1 MTPAL
6 RGHRVLRFA
15 LVVACGACATGG
27 AIRVSDVT
35 PQSIPA
41 LEAERGHRPQD
52 TNVLTRL
59 GVAYF
64 KAGRFQDARPV
75 LDTAVA
81 RDPSNGV
88 AAVYQGMTAE
98 QLGDF
103 AAARTAYQHYVT
115 VSTDAALKRTAQ
127 QRLALVDRNEMEY
140 QARQALANEATL
152 AAMPPESNTVAVMPF
167 SYAGTDSAIQ
177 PLGRGLAQ
185 LLVTDLAKSR
195 QIRVLERERMQAIVS
210 ELKLSD
216 SARVQPSTALRS
228 GHLLR
233 AAKVVQGSLA
243 TRPGNQ
249 LQVNAAVVD
258 VNSAGVKA
266 TAQGRDVLERLFDI
280 EKQVALGLFTDM
292 GIQLS
297 PAERQAVDQRPT
309 QNLQAF
315 LLYSRG
321 LEAQDRGDFSGA
333 QAAFDQASSLDPGF
347 RAAATSAANASNLS
361 AASQQSV
368 GQVETAVSQTS
379 SIQSPA
385 PTAPVQEALQQGSTT
400 VTPSSGAE
408 TANQNGGTTP
418 AGGTTQTGGS
428 STQTT
433 ERGNPIPQATN
444 TSGGQRATG
453 SVIIIIKRPS

>member
-27 AIRVSDVT
+27 SIRVSDVT
-35 PQSIPA
+35 PQSIPS
-41 LEAERGHRPQD
+41 LEAERGQRPQD
-52 TNVLTRL
+52 TNTLTRL

-75 LDTAVA
+75 LDTVVA
-81 RDPSNGV
+81 RDPGNGV

-103 AAARTAYQHYVT
+103 AMARTAYQHYVA
-115 VSTDAALKRTAQ
+115 VSSDAALKRTAQ
-127 QRLALVDRNEMEY
+127 QRLALVDRNEMAY
-140 QARQALANEATL
+140 QARQSLANEATI

-167 SYAGTDSAIQ
+167 SYAGSDSTIQ

-195 QIRVLERERMQAIVS
+195 QIRVLERERMQAIIN
-210 ELKLSD
+210 ELNLSD
-216 SARVQPSTALRS
+216 SARAQPSTALRS
-228 GHLLR
+228 GRLLR

-243 TRPGNQ
+243 DRPGNQ

-258 VNSAGVKA
+258 VSSTVIRA
-266 TAQGRDVLERLFDI
+266 TAQGRDLLERLFDI
-280 EKQVALGLFTDM
+280 EKQVALSLFTNL

-309 QNLQAF
+309 ENLQAF
-315 LLYSRG
+315 LSFSRG
-321 LEAQDRGDFSGA
+321 LEAQDRGDFGAA
-333 QAAFDQASSLDPGF
+333 QAAFDQAAALDPSF
-347 RAAATSAANASNLS
+347 RAAVTSAANASNLS

-379 SIQSPA
+379 SIQAPP
-385 PTAPVQEALQQGSTT
+385 PTAPVSDALAQASNN
-400 VTPSSGAE
+400 VNPSNGGD
-408 TANQNGGTTP
+408 TANQNGGSTQST
-418 AGGTTQTGGS
+418 GGTTH
-428 STQTT
+428 TT
-433 ERGNPIPQATN
+433 ERGNPIPDATN
-444 TSGGQRATG
+444 TTGGQRATG

>member
-15 LVVACGACATGG
+15 LLVACGACATGG

-35 PQSIPA
+35 PQSIPS
-41 LEAERGHRPQD
+41 LEAERSHRPQD
-52 TNVLTRL
+52 TNTLTRL

-81 RDPSNGV
+81 GDPANGV

-103 AAARTAYQHYVT
+103 AAARAAYQHYLA
-115 VSTDAALKRTAQ
+115 VSSDAELKRTAR
-127 QRLALVDRNEMEY
+127 QRLALVDRNEMEF
-140 QARQALANEATL
+140 QARQSLANEATL

-167 SYAGTDSAIQ
+167 SYTGTDSTIQ

-195 QIRVLERERMQAIVS
+195 QIRVLERERMQAIIN

-216 SARVQPSTALRS
+216 SARAEPSTALRS

-233 AAKVVQGSLA
+233 AAKVVQGTLA
-243 TRPGNQ
+243 DRPGNQ
-249 LQVNAAVVD
+249 LLVDAAVVD
-258 VNSAGVKA
+258 VSSAGVKA
-266 TAQGRDVLERLFDI
+266 TAQGRDLLERLFDI
-280 EKQVALGLFTDM
+280 EKQVALGLFTNL

-297 PAERQAVDQRPT
+297 PAERQAVDERPT

-315 LLYSRG
+315 LSYSRG
-321 LEAQDRGDFSGA
+321 LEAQDQGDFSGA

-368 GQVETAVSQTS
+368 GQVETAVSQGTT
-379 SIQSPA
+379 IGAPP
-385 PTAPVQEALQQGSTT
+385 PTAPVSDALDKGSQNTN
-400 VTPSSGAE
+400 PSSGAE
-408 TANQNGGTTP
+408 TANQNGGTT
-418 AGGTTQTGGS
+418 QTSGS